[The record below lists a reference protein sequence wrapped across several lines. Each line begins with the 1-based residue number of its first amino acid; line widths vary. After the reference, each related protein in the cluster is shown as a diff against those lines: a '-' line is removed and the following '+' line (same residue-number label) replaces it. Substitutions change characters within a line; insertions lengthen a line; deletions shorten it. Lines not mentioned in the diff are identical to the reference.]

1 MVFLSLASHGTASCL
16 PSPSGKEA
24 VLSGGLGPCCAAS
37 EDVFGVGSLCTY
49 PMVCGPP
56 HSNYVF
62 PSTSIRI
69 FQVPVA
75 SPSKSAH
82 L

>member
-1 MVFLSLASHGTASCL
+1 MVLLLAYLPHLGRSCTQ
-16 PSPSGKEA
+16 SSEI
-24 VLSGGLGPCCAAS
+24 SGGLGPCCAAS

-62 PSTSIRI
+62 PSTRIRI

-75 SPSKSAH
+75 SPPKSAH